1 MQETSYKIE
10 YIKWVDSFGC
20 SAGWGKIEPIDTLL
34 ICHSVG
40 FVIYENEHTVSLANS
55 VAEETKD
62 TMEQANGVMTI
73 PKCCIKERFPMT

>member
-1 MQETSYKIE
+1 MQETSYGIE

-20 SAGWGKIEPIDTLL
+20 SPGWAKIEPIDTLL